1 MLLSD
6 AALSAHEWYFR
17 TMSTIRGN
25 LRQIKL
31 LVFLLGRG
39 ERVIVKCW
47 WFLVCCFFFSFSLL
61 PVKTEATAAFFHKGR
76 LHLGHAYFRIK
87 AFILKCFSLLA
98 KVCSGH
104 FWAVIRKPD
113 AFKGCL

>member
-17 TMSTIRGN
+17 TISTIRGN

-39 ERVIVKCW
+39 ERVIVKC
-47 WFLVCCFFFSFSLL
+47 CFFFFSSFSLL
-61 PVKTEATAAFFHKGR
+61 PIKTEATAAFFIKGDYAWVMLISESKPSSSNASHYLLKSAVVIFR
-76 LHLGHAYFRIK
+76 L
-87 AFILKCFSLLA
+87 
-98 KVCSGH
+98 
-104 FWAVIRKPD
+104 
-113 AFKGCL
+113 

>member
-17 TMSTIRGN
+17 TVSTIRGN

-31 LVFLLGRG
+31 LVFLLGKG

-47 WFLVCCFFFSFSLL
+47 GFFSCFFLSFL
-61 PVKTEATAAFFHKGR
+61 PIKTEATTA
-76 LHLGHAYFRIK
+76 
-87 AFILKCFSLLA
+87 S
-98 KVCSGH
+98 
-104 FWAVIRKPD
+104 
-113 AFKGCL
+113 

>member
-1 MLLSD
+1 MLLSE

-17 TMSTIRGN
+17 TISTIRGN

-47 WFLVCCFFFSFSLL
+47 VFLFFPYFFLSFM
-61 PVKTEATAAFFHKGR
+61 PIKTEATT
-76 LHLGHAYFRIK
+76 
-87 AFILKCFSLLA
+87 S
-98 KVCSGH
+98 S
-104 FWAVIRKPD
+104 
-113 AFKGCL
+113 

>member
-17 TMSTIRGN
+17 TISTIRGN

-39 ERVIVKCW
+39 ERVIVKC
-47 WFLVCCFFFSFSLL
+47 CFFFFLLFPSCLLKPKLPQLFS
-61 PVKTEATAAFFHKGR
+61 
-76 LHLGHAYFRIK
+76 
-87 AFILKCFSLLA
+87 
-98 KVCSGH
+98 
-104 FWAVIRKPD
+104 
-113 AFKGCL
+113 

>member
-6 AALSAHEWYFR
+6 AVLSAREWYFR
-17 TMSTIRGN
+17 TISTIRGN

-47 WFLVCCFFFSFSLL
+47 VFLFFVFFFLFFSF
-61 PVKTEATAAFFHKGR
+61 
-76 LHLGHAYFRIK
+76 
-87 AFILKCFSLLA
+87 LLA
-98 KVCSGH
+98 Y
-104 FWAVIRKPD
+104 
-113 AFKGCL
+113 

>member
-17 TMSTIRGN
+17 TISTIRGN

-31 LVFLLGRG
+31 LVFLMGRG

-47 WFLVCCFFFSFSLL
+47 VFFFSYFFFLSCLFKLKLPQLSFIKETTLRSDLFQNQSLH
-61 PVKTEATAAFFHKGR
+61 PQM
-76 LHLGHAYFRIK
+76 
-87 AFILKCFSLLA
+87 LLIT
-98 KVCSGH
+98 C
-104 FWAVIRKPD
+104 
-113 AFKGCL
+113 

>member
-17 TMSTIRGN
+17 TISTIRGN

-39 ERVIVKCW
+39 ERVIVNWEK
-47 WFLVCCFFFSFSLL
+47 
-61 PVKTEATAAFFHKGR
+61 KKEK
-76 LHLGHAYFRIK
+76 K
-87 AFILKCFSLLA
+87 
-98 KVCSGH
+98 
-104 FWAVIRKPD
+104 
-113 AFKGCL
+113 